1 MLIALFTLLLLG
13 GSSTA
18 LLEYIAD
25 TRDSVKTVMAKDERQ
40 KEALTILKA
49 MKKRTNARNKHVK
62 RASKELA
69 KAFVDHDAAIEG
81 VDAVWD
87 GYFAEIGRYN
97 HDMLDLRYELK
108 EHINREEWEAIFSVD

>member
-25 TRDSVKTVMAKDERQ
+25 TRDSVKTVMAQDERQ
-40 KEALTILKA
+40 KEALNILKA
-49 MKKRTNARNKHVK
+49 MKKRTNARNKNVK
-62 RASKELA
+62 RASKGLA
-69 KAFVDHDAAIEG
+69 KAFVDHDAPFDE

-108 EHINREEWEAIFSVD
+108 EQINREEWEAIFSAD